1 MGICE
6 FRMLSS
12 ILDNFPSTPPNW
24 RTNCRGY
31 DKHIYIYIYMILG
44 GFPFY
49 QSALPIRQIQVDFS
63 HSVRP
68 HSVRPHSVR
77 FLYDNWGFPLLS
89 ISSSYS
95 SNTSGFFTVILPHSV
110 RPHSVRFL
118 SVLALLSLKQGS
130 LSRGRTL

>member
-12 ILDNFPSTPPNW
+12 ILDNFPSTPPYW

-31 DKHIYIYIYMILG
+31 DKHIYMILG

-63 HSVRP
+63 LLFCHTPFAHTPFAHTPFVSYMI
-68 HSVRPHSVR
+68 
-77 FLYDNWGFPLLS
+77 LGGFPFYQSALPIRQIQVDFSLLFCHTPFAHTPFVS
-89 ISSSYS
+89 
-95 SNTSGFFTVILPHSV
+95 
-110 RPHSVRFL
+110 
-118 SVLALLSLKQGS
+118 
-130 LSRGRTL
+130 